1 MTKTAEKFVVS
12 EVETPIQLQQFKEL
26 AVAYL
31 EWLSEDLHFQ
41 GVDDELSTLP
51 GAYSRDNRGAMFI
64 ATVNDKEDD
73 SAHNDVGTA
82 AIRPLI
88 GKHVDSVTRISGYNI
103 DEICEL
109 KRLFVRP
116 EHQGLG
122 IGRTLVQ
129 RVLDEAAALGYKAI
143 VLDTLERL
151 EGANYLYKSMGF
163 VPCEAYSHCPLEGA
177 MYFVKPLHGAADLLL
192 QSSKY

>member
-1 MTKTAEKFVVS
+1 MTRRGQDFNVS
-12 EVETPIQLQQFKEL
+12 EVSTPTQLQQLKDL
-26 AVAYL
+26 AIAYL

-64 ATVNDKEDD
+64 ATVKDKEDN
-73 SAHNDVGTA
+73 STQNGVGTA

-88 GKHVDSVTRISGYNI
+88 GKQVDSVTQISGYTI

-109 KRLFVRP
+109 KRLFVLP

-122 IGRTLVQ
+122 VGRSLVQ

-151 EGANYLYKSMGF
+151 EGANCLYKSMGF
-163 VPCEAYSHCPLEGA
+163 VPCEAYSHCPLDGA
-177 MYFVKPLHGAADLLL
+177 MYFLKTL
-192 QSSKY
+192 